1 MRIFTILLL
10 VISGLIISDIN
21 TIFIGISLLFLAII
35 IIFKKYRHDRKFLI
49 TGITLFTIFL
59 IIGFIE
65 LQSFQDSS
73 SFSGIVIK
81 RSEGYFIVF
90 DGIERIYVKS
100 DDTNIGLFDFITING
115 NFYDL
120 DFTSIESEFDFKKY
134 LQNQGINRQIYI
146 NSYTHKIKF
155 NINCSIYKNMILSKL
170 LTEKSKVFVNTLLL
184 DDIDYG
190 SELEIALSSNSILY
204 LFSLSGLYLNYFSFK
219 ISNFLRNYM
228 KEWKALT
235 LSFVFLSPILFLN
248 IESFIVKRMIVS
260 YFVNFTCLAIS
271 YKDTLGK
278 RSLSYLLLLVNK
290 YNVNQFGFIM
300 PLLISTIMSFS
311 KLLFKRKKWYIKKFG
326 NLSLLFIIVLPF
338 TIEFNNS
345 FNILTMV
352 ISFIFTPFIRFLLIL
367 IYPLVLLIKIPFLDN
382 ILDFTY
388 DLFTNINIKY
398 LDINVPPLNQYL
410 FVLYYLILFIILY
423 FLEIKF
429 EKVYKPVSIIFTTL
443 FLFYIVPIKN
453 TFSNEV
459 SFINVGQGDSTL
471 IRVKN
476 KTILVD
482 TGGSLYKDIANDA
495 LIPYLKKKRIYKI
508 DAVFITHY
516 DMDHYYAL
524 ESLKTNFR
532 VKNIYDYTNFSNYNN
547 EILQIYNFNNINYEN
562 VEENSRSLVLGFSLG
577 GKNFL
582 LMGDAPSEIEK
593 EIIKKYKKLDCDI
606 LKVGHHGSD
615 TSSSFEFLKAVNPEE
630 AIISC
635 GVNNSYGHPSEEV
648 VNRLNDLDIKI
659 RRTDLEGTI
668 EYML

>member
-1 MRIFTILLL
+1 MKIFTILLL

-49 TGITLFTIFL
+49 TGIALFTLFL

-73 SFSGIVIK
+73 NFSGIVIK
-81 RSEGYFIVF
+81 RSDGYFIVF

-120 DFTSIESEFDFKKY
+120 DFASIESEFDFKKY

-155 NINCSIYKNMILSKL
+155 NINCSIYKNMILLKL
-170 LTEKSKVFVNTLLL
+170 LTVKSKVFVNTLLL

-219 ISNFLRNYM
+219 ISNFLKNYM

-235 LSFVFLSPILFLN
+235 LSFIFLSPILFLN
-248 IESFIVKRMIVS
+248 IESFIAKRMIVS
-260 YFVNFTCLAIS
+260 YFVNFICLAIG
-271 YKDTLGK
+271 YKDILGK

-300 PLLISTIMSFS
+300 PLIISTIMSFS

-326 NLSLLFIIVLPF
+326 NLLLLFIIVLPF

-352 ISFIFTPFIRFLLIL
+352 ISFVFTPFIRFLLIL
-367 IYPLVLLIKIPFLDN
+367 TYPLVLLIKIPFLEK

-410 FVLYYLILFIILY
+410 FVLYYLILFILLY

-443 FLFYIVPIKN
+443 FLLYIVPIKN

-482 TGGSLYKDIANDA
+482 TGGSLYKDIANDT
-495 LIPYLKKKRIYKI
+495 LIPYLKKKRINKL

-532 VKNIYDYTNFSNYNN
+532 VKDIYDYTNFSNYDND
-547 EILQIYNFNNINYEN
+547 ILQIYNFNNINYEK

-615 TSSSFEFLKAVNPEE
+615 TSSSLEFLKAVTPEE

>member
-1 MRIFTILLL
+1 MKIFTILLL

-73 SFSGIVIK
+73 NFSGIVIK
-81 RSEGYFIVF
+81 RSDGYFIVF

-235 LSFVFLSPILFLN
+235 LSFVFLCPILFLN

-260 YFVNFTCLAIS
+260 YFVNIICLAIG

-326 NLSLLFIIVLPF
+326 NLLLLFIIVLPF
-338 TIEFNNS
+338 MIEFNNS

-398 LDINVPPLNQYL
+398 LDINVPPLNQHL
-410 FVLYYLILFIILY
+410 FVLYYLILFILLY

-482 TGGSLYKDIANDA
+482 TGGSLYKDIANDT
-495 LIPYLKKKRIYKI
+495 LIPYLKKKRIYKL

-524 ESLKTNFR
+524 ENLKANFR
-532 VKNIYDYTNFSNYNN
+532 VKNIYDYTNFSNYDN
-547 EILQIYNFNNINYEN
+547 EILQIYNFNNIDYEN

-593 EIIKKYKKLDCDI
+593 EIIEKYKKLDCDI

>member
-1 MRIFTILLL
+1 MKIFTILLL

-35 IIFKKYRHDRKFLI
+35 IVFKKYRHDRKFLI
-49 TGITLFTIFL
+49 TGISLFTLFL

-73 SFSGIVIK
+73 NFSGIVIK
-81 RSEGYFIVF
+81 RSDGYFIVF

-219 ISNFLRNYM
+219 ISNFLKNYM
-228 KEWKALT
+228 KEWKALA
-235 LSFVFLSPILFLN
+235 LSFIFLSPILFLN

-260 YFVNFTCLAIS
+260 YFINFICLKIG

-300 PLLISTIMSFS
+300 PLIISTIMSFS

-326 NLSLLFIIVLPF
+326 NLLLLFIIVLPF

-367 IYPLVLLIKIPFLDN
+367 IYPLVLFIKIPFLDN

-388 DLFTNINIKY
+388 DLFTNVNTKY

-410 FVLYYLILFIILY
+410 FVLYYFILFTLLY

-429 EKVYKPVSIIFTTL
+429 KKVYKPVSIIFTTL
-443 FLFYIVPIKN
+443 FLLYIVPVKN

-495 LIPYLKKKRIYKI
+495 LIPYLKKKRIYKL

-524 ESLKTNFR
+524 ESLKANFNVR
-532 VKNIYDYTNFSNYNN
+532 NIYDYTNFSNYNN
-547 EILQIYNFNNINYEN
+547 DILNIYNYNNINYEN

-593 EIIKKYKKLDCDI
+593 EIIKKYKNLDCDI

-615 TSSSFEFLKAVNPEE
+615 TSSSLEFLKAVHPEE

-635 GVNNSYGHPSEEV
+635 GVNNSYGHPSEDV
-648 VNRLNDLDIKI
+648 VNRLNYLDIKI

-668 EYML
+668 EYRF

>member
-1 MRIFTILLL
+1 MKIFTILLL
-10 VISGLIISDIN
+10 VISGLIISDIS

-35 IIFKKYRHDRKFLI
+35 IIFKKYRHDRKVLI

-73 SFSGIVIK
+73 NFSGIVIK
-81 RSEGYFIVF
+81 RSDGYFIVF

-228 KEWKALT
+228 KEWKALA
-235 LSFVFLSPILFLN
+235 LSFIFLSPILFLN

-260 YFVNFTCLAIS
+260 YFVNVICLAIG

-300 PLLISTIMSFS
+300 PLIISTIMSFS

-326 NLSLLFIIVLPF
+326 NLLLLFIIVLPF

-367 IYPLVLLIKIPFLDN
+367 MYLLVLLIKIPFLDN

-410 FVLYYLILFIILY
+410 FVLYYLILFILLY

-443 FLFYIVPIKN
+443 FLFYIIPIKN

-482 TGGSLYKDIANDA
+482 TGGSLYKDIANDT
-495 LIPYLKKKRIYKI
+495 LIPYLKKKRIYKL

-524 ESLKTNFR
+524 ESLKANFR
-532 VKNIYDYTNFSNYNN
+532 VKNIYDYTNFSNYDN
-547 EILQIYNFNNINYEN
+547 EILQIYNFNNIDYEN

-582 LMGDAPSEIEK
+582 LMGDAPSEIEE
-593 EIIKKYKKLDCDI
+593 EIIEKYKKLDCDI

>member
-1 MRIFTILLL
+1 MKIFTILLL

-49 TGITLFTIFL
+49 TGITLFTLFL

-73 SFSGIVIK
+73 NFNGIVIK
-81 RSEGYFIVF
+81 RSDGYFIVF

-115 NFYDL
+115 NYYDL
-120 DFTSIESEFDFKKY
+120 DFASIESEFDFKKY

-219 ISNFLRNYM
+219 ISKFLKNFM
-228 KEWKALT
+228 KEWEALT
-235 LSFVFLSPILFLN
+235 LSFIFLSPILFLN

-260 YFVNFTCLAIS
+260 YFVNFICLAIG

-300 PLLISTIMSFS
+300 PLIISTIMSFS

-326 NLSLLFIIVLPF
+326 NLLLLFIIVLPF

-352 ISFIFTPFIRFLLIL
+352 ISFVFTPFIRFLLIL

-388 DLFTNINIKY
+388 DLFTNVNIKY

-410 FVLYYLILFIILY
+410 FVLYYFILFILLY

-429 EKVYKPVSIIFTTL
+429 EKVYKPVSIIFSML
-443 FLFYIVPIKN
+443 FLLYTVPIKN

-482 TGGSLYKDIANDA
+482 TGGSLYKDIANDT
-495 LIPYLKKKRIYKI
+495 LIPYLKKKRINKL

-532 VKNIYDYTNFSNYNN
+532 VKDIYDYTNFSNYDND
-547 EILQIYNFNNINYEN
+547 ILQIYNFNNINYEK

-615 TSSSFEFLKAVNPEE
+615 TSSSLEFLKVVTPEE

>member
-1 MRIFTILLL
+1 MKIFTILLL
-10 VISGLIISDIN
+10 VITGLIISDIN
-21 TIFIGISLLFLAII
+21 TIFIGISLLFLAAI
-35 IIFKKYRHDRKFLI
+35 IIFKKYRSDRKFLI
-49 TGITLFTIFL
+49 IGMILFTIFL
-59 IIGFIE
+59 IIGFID

-73 SFSGIVIK
+73 NFSGFVIK
-81 RSEGYFIVF
+81 RSDGYFIVF

-100 DDTNIGLFDFITING
+100 DDANIGLFDFITIKG

-134 LQNQGINRQIYI
+134 LENQGISRQIYI
-146 NSYTHKIKF
+146 NSYTHNIRF

-170 LTEKSKVFVNTLLL
+170 STEKSKVFVNTLLL

-219 ISNFLRNYM
+219 ISSFLRNSM

-235 LSFVFLSPILFLN
+235 LSFIFLSPILFLN

-260 YFVNFTCLAIS
+260 YLINFISLAIG

-300 PLLISTIMSFS
+300 PLIISTIMSFS
-311 KLLFKRKKWYIKKFG
+311 KLLLKRKKRYIKKFG
-326 NLSLLFIIVLPF
+326 NLLLLFIIVLPF

-352 ISFIFTPFIRFLLIL
+352 ISFIFTLFIRFLLIL
-367 IYPLVLLIKIPFLDN
+367 MYPLVLLIKIPFLDN
-382 ILDFTY
+382 VLDFTY

-398 LDINVPPLNQYL
+398 LDINVPPFNQYL
-410 FVLYYLILFIILY
+410 FVLYYFILFILLY

-443 FLFYIVPIKN
+443 FLLYIVPIKN

-482 TGGSLYKDIANDA
+482 TGGSLYKDIANDT
-495 LIPYLKKKRIYKI
+495 LIPYLKKKRIYKL

-516 DMDHYYAL
+516 DIDHYYAL
-524 ESLKTNFR
+524 ESLKANFR
-532 VKNIYDYTNFSNYNN
+532 VKNIYDYTNFYKFDN
-547 EILQIYNFNNINYEN
+547 EILQIYNYNNIDYEN

-593 EIIKKYKKLDCDI
+593 EIIENYKKLDCDI

>member
-1 MRIFTILLL
+1 MKIFTILLL

-49 TGITLFTIFL
+49 TGITLFTLFL

-73 SFSGIVIK
+73 NFNGIVIK
-81 RSEGYFIVF
+81 RSDGYFIVF
-90 DGIERIYVKS
+90 DGIERIYIKS

-115 NFYDL
+115 NYYDL
-120 DFTSIESEFDFKKY
+120 DFASIESEFDFKKY

-219 ISNFLRNYM
+219 ISNFLKNYM

-235 LSFVFLSPILFLN
+235 LSFIFLSPILFLN
-248 IESFIVKRMIVS
+248 FESFIVKRMIVS
-260 YFVNFTCLAIS
+260 YFVNFICLAIG

-300 PLLISTIMSFS
+300 PLIISTIMSFS
-311 KLLFKRKKWYIKKFG
+311 KLLFKRKKWYVKKFG
-326 NLSLLFIIVLPF
+326 NLLLLFLIVLPF
-338 TIEFNNS
+338 TVEFNNS

-410 FVLYYLILFIILY
+410 FVLYYLILFILLY

-443 FLFYIVPIKN
+443 FLLYIVPIKN

-482 TGGSLYKDIANDA
+482 TGGSLYKDIANDT
-495 LIPYLKKKRIYKI
+495 LIPYLKKKRIYKL

-524 ESLKTNFR
+524 ENLKANFR
-532 VKNIYDYTNFSNYNN
+532 VKDIYDYTNFSNYDN
-547 EILQIYNFNNINYEN
+547 EILQMYNFNNINYEI

-615 TSSSFEFLKAVNPEE
+615 TSSSLEFLKAVTPEE

-635 GVNNSYGHPSEEV
+635 AVNNSYGHPSEEV

>member
-1 MRIFTILLL
+1 MKIFTILLL

-49 TGITLFTIFL
+49 TGITLFTLFL

-73 SFSGIVIK
+73 NFNGIVIK
-81 RSEGYFIVF
+81 RSDGYFIVF

-115 NFYDL
+115 NYYDL
-120 DFTSIESEFDFKKY
+120 DFASIESEFDFKKY

-219 ISNFLRNYM
+219 ISKFLKNFM
-228 KEWKALT
+228 KEWEALT
-235 LSFVFLSPILFLN
+235 LSFIFLSPILFLN

-260 YFVNFTCLAIS
+260 YFVNFICLAIG

-278 RSLSYLLLLVNK
+278 RSLSYLLLLLNK

-300 PLLISTIMSFS
+300 PLIISTIMSFS

-326 NLSLLFIIVLPF
+326 NLLLLFIIVLPF

-352 ISFIFTPFIRFLLIL
+352 ISFVFTPFIRFLLIL

-388 DLFTNINIKY
+388 DLFTNVNIKY

-410 FVLYYLILFIILY
+410 FVLYYFILFILLY

-429 EKVYKPVSIIFTTL
+429 EKVYKPVSIIFSML
-443 FLFYIVPIKN
+443 FLLYTVPIKN

-482 TGGSLYKDIANDA
+482 TGGSLYKDIANDT
-495 LIPYLKKKRIYKI
+495 LIPYLKKKRINKL

-532 VKNIYDYTNFSNYNN
+532 VKDIYDYTNFSNYDND
-547 EILQIYNFNNINYEN
+547 ILQIYNFNNINYEK

-615 TSSSFEFLKAVNPEE
+615 TSSSLEFLKVVTPEE

>member
-1 MRIFTILLL
+1 MKIFTILLL

-73 SFSGIVIK
+73 NFSGIVIK
-81 RSEGYFIVF
+81 RSDGYFIVF

-190 SELEIALSSNSILY
+190 SKLEIALSSNSILY

-235 LSFVFLSPILFLN
+235 LSFIFLSPILFLN

-260 YFVNFTCLAIS
+260 YFANFICLAIG

-300 PLLISTIMSFS
+300 PLIISTIMSFS
-311 KLLFKRKKWYIKKFG
+311 KLLFKRKKWCIKKFG
-326 NLSLLFIIVLPF
+326 NLLLLFVIVLPF

-398 LDINVPPLNQYL
+398 LDINVPPFNQYL
-410 FVLYYLILFIILY
+410 FVLYYFILFILLY

-429 EKVYKPVSIIFTTL
+429 IKIYKPVSIIFTTL
-443 FLFYIVPIKN
+443 FLLYIVPIKN

-482 TGGSLYKDIANDA
+482 TGGSLYKDIANDT
-495 LIPYLKKKRIYKI
+495 LIPYLKKKRIYKL

-532 VKNIYDYTNFSNYNN
+532 VKDIYDYTNFSNYDN
-547 EILQIYNFNNINYEN
+547 EILRIYNFNNRNYEN

>member
-1 MRIFTILLL
+1 MKIFTILLL

-21 TIFIGISLLFLAII
+21 TIFIGISLLFFAII

-49 TGITLFTIFL
+49 TGITLFTLFL

-73 SFSGIVIK
+73 NFNGVVIK
-81 RSEGYFIVF
+81 RSDGYFIVF

-115 NFYDL
+115 NYYDL
-120 DFTSIESEFDFKKY
+120 DFASIESEFDFKKY

-155 NINCSIYKNMILSKL
+155 NINCSICKNMILSKL

-219 ISNFLRNYM
+219 ISNFLKNYM

-235 LSFVFLSPILFLN
+235 LSFIFLSPILFLN

-260 YFVNFTCLAIS
+260 YFANFICLAIG

-300 PLLISTIMSFS
+300 PLIISTIMSFS

-326 NLSLLFIIVLPF
+326 NLLLLFLIVLPF
-338 TIEFNNS
+338 TVEFNNS
-345 FNILTMV
+345 FNILTMI

-410 FVLYYLILFIILY
+410 FVLYYLILFILLY

-459 SFINVGQGDSTL
+459 SFINIGQGDSTL

-482 TGGSLYKDIANDA
+482 TGGSLYKDIANDT
-495 LIPYLKKKRIYKI
+495 LIPYLKKKE
-508 DAVFITHY
+508 FI
-516 DMDHYYAL
+516 
-524 ESLKTNFR
+524 S
-532 VKNIYDYTNFSNYNN
+532 
-547 EILQIYNFNNINYEN
+547 
-562 VEENSRSLVLGFSLG
+562 
-577 GKNFL
+577 
-582 LMGDAPSEIEK
+582 
-593 EIIKKYKKLDCDI
+593 
-606 LKVGHHGSD
+606 
-615 TSSSFEFLKAVNPEE
+615 
-630 AIISC
+630 
-635 GVNNSYGHPSEEV
+635 
-648 VNRLNDLDIKI
+648 
-659 RRTDLEGTI
+659 
-668 EYML
+668 

>member
-1 MRIFTILLL
+1 MKIFTILLL

-49 TGITLFTIFL
+49 TGITLFTLFL

-73 SFSGIVIK
+73 NFNGIVIK
-81 RSEGYFIVF
+81 RSDGYFIVF

-115 NFYDL
+115 NYYDL
-120 DFTSIESEFDFKKY
+120 DFASIESEFDFKKY

-219 ISNFLRNYM
+219 ISNFLKNYM

-235 LSFVFLSPILFLN
+235 LSFIFLSPILFLN

-260 YFVNFTCLAIS
+260 YFVNFICLAIG
-271 YKDTLGK
+271 YKDTFGK

-300 PLLISTIMSFS
+300 PLIISTIMSFS

-326 NLSLLFIIVLPF
+326 NLLLLFLIVLPF
-338 TIEFNNS
+338 TVEFNNS

-410 FVLYYLILFIILY
+410 FVLYYLILFILLY

-429 EKVYKPVSIIFTTL
+429 EKVYKPVSIIFSML
-443 FLFYIVPIKN
+443 FLLYTVPIKN

-482 TGGSLYKDIANDA
+482 TGGSLYKDIANDT
-495 LIPYLKKKRIYKI
+495 LIPYLKKKRIYKL

-524 ESLKTNFR
+524 ESLKANFR
-532 VKNIYDYTNFSNYNN
+532 VKDIYDYTNFSNYDN
-547 EILQIYNFNNINYEN
+547 EILQIYNFNNINYEK

-615 TSSSFEFLKAVNPEE
+615 TSSSLEFLKAVTPEE